1 MMRETYLG
9 RKCKWQLPRDTGN
22 LSLSKMS
29 LTMLS
34 LWIYAP

>member
-1 MMRETYLG
+1 MMHETEEKALVAT
-9 RKCKWQLPRDTGN
+9 PRDTGN
-22 LSLSKMS
+22 LSMSRMS